1 MENVKE
7 NKKPSASFKDFMSLL
22 NRTGVNKGLF
32 VAGVVLSFFG
42 MIGALIVPLLT
53 QSFIDGFDT
62 EMFTAGLAAAIIGLF
77 LISAVLDG
85 VSYYV
90 LAKVGQTII
99 QRLREMVWDKFLKLP
114 VKYYDATKS
123 GESVS
128 RLVNDTAIIKN
139 LITSHFPQVI
149 NGTLSIVGAV
159 IILFILD
166 WRMSL
171 IMFVSVPISL
181 FIILP
186 LGRRMG
192 RISRQLQD
200 ETAAF
205 TGTSQE
211 TLGEIRL
218 MKSFNGEAYERKTG
232 RSGIKRL
239 YNYGMKEAAINAL
252 LSPIMS
258 TVMMFVIILIIAYG
272 GLRVADGTMTIGTM
286 VAFLLYLFQIIMPMT
301 MFAMFFTEFNKAL
314 GATERII
321 NILKMD
327 DEPDAAEL
335 PDKDIRFNSIEFED
349 VSFGYVEGA
358 PVLQN
363 ISFRAEP
370 NRKVAFVGPSGSGK
384 STIFSLIE
392 RYYEID
398 SGRILIG
405 GEDITSIPLYDLRKN
420 IGYVAQES
428 AIVSGTI
435 RDNITYGLEAGD
447 YTEEDIERAA
457 ESSYA
462 SEFIDELEDG
472 LDTEVGERGIKLSGG
487 QRQRIGIARAFLKDP
502 EILMLDEAT
511 ASLDSRSERF
521 VQEALD
527 ELMKGRTVLVI
538 AHRLSTI
545 INSDNIFF
553 IENGRLTGSGTHTEL
568 MRTHD
573 MYRTF
578 TDQQFTQERSE
589 APIVHIG
596 KM

>member
-1 MENVKE
+1 MIEEFIMENKE
-7 NKKPSASFKDFMSLL
+7 RTASFKDFMGLM
-22 NRTGVNKGLF
+22 NQTKVNKGMF
-32 VAGVVLSFFG
+32 IAGIALSFFG
-42 MIGALIVPLLT
+42 MIGSLIVPLLT
-53 QSFIDGFDT
+53 QSFIDDFNT
-62 EMFTAGLAAAIIGLF
+62 EMFTAGIAAVIIALF

-85 VSYYV
+85 FAYYI

-99 QRLREMVWDKFLKLP
+99 MRLRELVWDKFLKLP
-114 VKYYDATKS
+114 VKYFDATKS

-149 NGTLSIVGAV
+149 NGTLSIIGAV

-171 IMFVSVPISL
+171 IMFIAVPISIV
-181 FIILP
+181 IILP

-192 RISRQLQD
+192 RISKQLQD
-200 ETAAF
+200 ETASF

-211 TLGEIRL
+211 TLSEVRL
-218 MKSFNGEAYERKTG
+218 MKSFNGEEYERQTG
-232 RSGIKRL
+232 QKGINVL
-239 YNYGMKEAAINAL
+239 YKYGMKEAVINAL

-258 TVMMFVIILIIAYG
+258 TVMMLVIILIIAYG

-301 MFAMFFTEFNKAL
+301 MFAMFFTELNKAL

-321 NILKMD
+321 KTLDMD
-327 DEPDAAEL
+327 DEPDAGTLSENTVN
-335 PDKDIRFNSIEFED
+335 FNSLEFEN
-349 VSFGYVEGA
+349 VSFGYIEDT
-358 PVLQN
+358 PVIQD

-370 NRKVAFVGPSGSGK
+370 DQKVAFVGPSGSGK

-398 SGRILIG
+398 SGRILIDG
-405 GEDITSIPLYDLRKN
+405 SNITDIPLYDLRKN

-435 RDNITYGLEAGD
+435 RDNITYGLNEGE
-447 YTEEDIERAA
+447 YTEEGIRKAIER
-457 ESSYA
+457 SYA
-462 SEFIDELEDG
+462 SEFIEELDAG
-472 LDTEVGERGIKLSGG
+472 MDTEVGERGIKLSGG

-527 ELMKGRTVLVI
+527 ELMEGRTVLVI

-553 IENGRLTGSGTHTEL
+553 IEDGHLTGSGTHAEL
-568 MRTHD
+568 MDTHD
-573 MYRTF
+573 MYKTF
-578 TDQQFTQERSE
+578 TDQQFTQDKR
-589 APIVHIG
+589 
-596 KM
+596 

>member
-1 MENVKE
+1 MIEEFIMENKE
-7 NKKPSASFKDFMSLL
+7 RTASFKDFMGLM
-22 NRTGVNKGLF
+22 NQTKVNKGMF
-32 VAGVVLSFFG
+32 IAGIALSFFG
-42 MIGALIVPLLT
+42 MIGSLIVPLLT
-53 QSFIDGFDT
+53 QSFIDGFNT
-62 EMFTAGLAAAIIGLF
+62 EMFTAGIAAVIIALF

-85 VSYYV
+85 FAYYI

-99 QRLREMVWDKFLKLP
+99 MRLRELVWDKFLKLP
-114 VKYYDATKS
+114 VKYFDANKS

-149 NGTLSIVGAV
+149 NGTLSIIGAV

-171 IMFVSVPISL
+171 IMFIAVPISIV
-181 FIILP
+181 IILP

-192 RISRQLQD
+192 RISKQLQD
-200 ETAAF
+200 ETASF

-211 TLGEIRL
+211 TLSEVRL
-218 MKSFNGEAYERKTG
+218 MKSFNGEGYERQTG
-232 RSGIKRL
+232 QKGINVL
-239 YNYGMKEAAINAL
+239 YKYGMKEAVINAL

-258 TVMMFVIILIIAYG
+258 TVMMLVIILIIAYG

-301 MFAMFFTEFNKAL
+301 MFAMFFTELNKAL

-321 NILKMD
+321 KILDMD
-327 DEPDAAEL
+327 DEPDAGTLSENTVN
-335 PDKDIRFNSIEFED
+335 FNSLEFEN
-349 VSFGYVEGA
+349 VSFGYIEDT
-358 PVLQN
+358 PVIQD

-370 NRKVAFVGPSGSGK
+370 DQKVAFVGPSGSGK

-392 RYYEID
+392 RYYETD
-398 SGRILIG
+398 SGRILIDG
-405 GEDITSIPLYDLRKN
+405 SDITDIPLYDLRKN

-435 RDNITYGLEAGD
+435 RDNITYGLNED
-447 YTEEDIERAA
+447 EYTEEGIRHAV

-462 SEFIDELEDG
+462 SEFIEELDAG
-472 LDTEVGERGIKLSGG
+472 MDTEVGERGIKLSGG

-527 ELMKGRTVLVI
+527 ELMEGRTVLVI

-545 INSDNIFF
+545 INSDNIYF
-553 IENGRLTGSGTHTEL
+553 IENGYLTGSGTHAEL
-568 MRTHD
+568 MDTHS
-573 MYRTF
+573 MYKTF
-578 TDQQFTQERSE
+578 TEQQFTQDKR
-589 APIVHIG
+589 
-596 KM
+596 

>member
-1 MENVKE
+1 MENKE
-7 NKKPSASFKDFMSLL
+7 RTASFKDFMALL
-22 NRTGVNKGLF
+22 KETKVNKGMF
-32 VAGVVLSFFG
+32 IAGIVLSFFG
-42 MIGALIVPLLT
+42 MIGSLIVPLLT
-53 QSFIDGFDT
+53 QSFIDGFNT
-62 EMFTAGLAAAIIGLF
+62 EMFTAGIAAVIIALF
-77 LISAVLDG
+77 LVSAVLDG
-85 VSYYV
+85 FAYYI
-90 LAKVGQTII
+90 LAKVGQKII
-99 QRLREMVWDKFLKLP
+99 MRLRELVWDKFLKLP
-114 VKYYDATKS
+114 VKYFDATKS

-166 WRMSL
+166 WKMSL
-171 IMFVSVPISL
+171 IMFIAVPISIV
-181 FIILP
+181 IILP

-192 RISRQLQD
+192 KISKQLQD

-211 TLGEIRL
+211 TLSEVRL
-218 MKSFNGEAYERKTG
+218 MKSFNGEAYERETG
-232 RSGIKRL
+232 QKGINKL
-239 YNYGMKEAAINAL
+239 YGYGMKEAVINAL
-252 LSPIMS
+252 LSPVMS
-258 TVMMFVIILIIAYG
+258 TVMMLVIILIIAYG

-301 MFAMFFTEFNKAL
+301 MFAMFFTEMNKAL

-321 NILKMD
+321 KILDME
-327 DEPDAAEL
+327 DEPDAGTRSENSVH
-335 PDKDIRFNSIEFED
+335 FNSLEFEN
-349 VSFGYVEGA
+349 VSFGYIEDA
-358 PVLQN
+358 SVLQN

-370 NRKVAFVGPSGSGK
+370 NQKVAFVGPSGSGK

-398 SGRILIG
+398 SGRILIDG
-405 GEDITSIPLYDLRKN
+405 SDITSIPLYDLRKN

-435 RDNITYGLEAGD
+435 RDNITYGLNPEEYTEAG
-447 YTEEDIERAA
+447 IQHAI

-462 SEFIDELEDG
+462 AEFIQELDDG
-472 LDTEVGERGIKLSGG
+472 METEVGERGIKLSGG

-527 ELMKGRTVLVI
+527 ELMEGRTVLVI

-553 IENGRLTGSGTHTEL
+553 IENGHLTGSGSHAEL
-568 MRTHD
+568 MKTHA
-573 MYRTF
+573 MYKTF
-578 TDQQFTQERSE
+578 TDQQFTQDKR
-589 APIVHIG
+589 
-596 KM
+596 

>member
-1 MENVKE
+1 MENKE
-7 NKKPSASFKDFMSLL
+7 RTASFKDFMELL
-22 NRTGVNKGLF
+22 NQTKVNKGMF
-32 VAGVVLSFFG
+32 IAGIVLSFFG
-42 MIGALIVPLLT
+42 MAGSLIVPLLT
-53 QSFIDGFDT
+53 QSFIDGFNT
-62 EMFTAGLAAAIIGLF
+62 EMFTAGIAVIIIALF

-85 VSYYV
+85 FAYYI

-99 QRLREMVWDKFLKLP
+99 MRLRELVWDKFLKLP
-114 VKYYDATKS
+114 VKYFDATKS

-159 IILFILD
+159 VILFILD
-166 WRMSL
+166 WKMSL
-171 IMFVSVPISL
+171 LMFISVPISIV
-181 FIILP
+181 IILP

-192 RISRQLQD
+192 KISKQLQD
-200 ETAAF
+200 ETASF
-205 TGTSQE
+205 TGSSQE
-211 TLGEIRL
+211 TLSEVRL
-218 MKSFNGEAYERKTG
+218 MKSFNGEDYERRTG
-232 RSGIKRL
+232 QKGINVL
-239 YNYGMKEAAINAL
+239 YKYGMKEAVINAL

-258 TVMMFVIILIIAYG
+258 TVMMLVIILIIAYG

-301 MFAMFFTEFNKAL
+301 MFAMFFTELNKAL

-321 NILKMD
+321 KILDMD
-327 DEPDAAEL
+327 DEPNAGTLSEDTVN
-335 PDKDIRFNSIEFED
+335 FNSLEFEN
-349 VSFGYVEGA
+349 VSFGYIEDT
-358 PVLQN
+358 PVLEN

-370 NRKVAFVGPSGSGK
+370 NQKVAFVGPSGSGK

-398 SGRILIG
+398 SGRILIDG
-405 GEDITSIPLYDLRKN
+405 SDITDIPLYNLRKN

-435 RDNITYGLEAGD
+435 RDNITYGLNAGE
-447 YTEEDIERAA
+447 YTEEGIRHAI

-462 SEFIDELEDG
+462 SEFIEG
-472 LDTEVGERGIKLSGG
+472 LDAGMDTEVGERGIKLSGG

-527 ELMKGRTVLVI
+527 ELMEGRTVLVI

-553 IENGRLTGSGTHTEL
+553 IENGHLTGSGTHAEL
-568 MRTHD
+568 MDAHT
-573 MYRTF
+573 MYKTF
-578 TDQQFTQERSE
+578 TDQQFTQDKR
-589 APIVHIG
+589 
-596 KM
+596 

>member
-1 MENVKE
+1 MENIKE
-7 NKKPSASFKDFMSLL
+7 NKKPEATFKDFMSLL
-22 NRTGVNKGLF
+22 DSTRVNKGLF
-32 VAGVVLSFFG
+32 ITGIVLSFFG
-42 MIGALIVPLLT
+42 TVGSLIVPLLT
-53 QSFIDGFDT
+53 QSFIDGFNT
-62 EMFTAGLAAAIIGLF
+62 EMFTAGLAAAIIALF
-77 LISAVLDG
+77 LVSAVLDG
-85 VSYYV
+85 ISYYV

-149 NGTLSIVGAV
+149 NGTLSIIGAV

-171 IMFVSVPISL
+171 IMFISVPLSL
-181 FIILP
+181 LVILP

-192 RISRQLQD
+192 RISKQLQD

-232 RSGIKRL
+232 RRGIKTL
-239 YNYGMKEAAINAL
+239 YRYGMKEAFINAL

-272 GLRVADGTMTIGTM
+272 GLRVADGTMSIGTM

-321 NILKMD
+321 GILKME
-327 DEPDAAEL
+327 DEPDAGTL
-335 PDKDIRFNSIEFED
+335 TQKDITFNSIAFDD
-349 VSFGYVEGA
+349 VSFGYIEGA
-358 PVLQN
+358 PVLEN

-370 NRKVAFVGPSGSGK
+370 DQKVAFVGPSGSGK

-398 SGRILIG
+398 GGRILID
-405 GEDITSIPLYDLRKN
+405 GEDIRNIPVYELRKN

-435 RDNITYGLEAGD
+435 RENITYGLREGE
-447 YTEEDIERAA
+447 YSEEDIEKAVK
-457 ESSYA
+457 SSYA
-462 SEFIDELEDG
+462 SEFIAELEDG
-472 LDTEVGERGIKLSGG
+472 IDTEVGERGIKLSGG

-545 INSDNIFF
+545 VNSDTIFF

-568 MRTHD
+568 MRTHS
-573 MYRTF
+573 MYKTF
-578 TDQQFTQERSE
+578 TDQQFTQDQRL
-589 APIVHIG
+589 
-596 KM
+596 MT

>member
-1 MENVKE
+1 MMENIKE
-7 NKKPSASFKDFMSLL
+7 NKKPAASFKDFMSLL
-22 NRTGVNKGLF
+22 NRTEVNKGLF
-32 VAGVVLSFFG
+32 IGGVVLSFFG

-53 QSFIDGFDT
+53 QSFIDGFNT

-77 LISAVLDG
+77 LVSAVLDG

-166 WRMSL
+166 WKMSL
-171 IMFVSVPISL
+171 IMFVSVPISIL
-181 FIILP
+181 VILP

-211 TLGEIRL
+211 TLSEIRL
-218 MKSFNGEAYERKTG
+218 MKSFNGESYERKSG
-232 RSGIKRL
+232 RAGIRTL
-239 YNYGMKEAAINAL
+239 YGYGMKEAFINAL

-327 DEPDAAEL
+327 DEPDHGTLTEV
-335 PDKDIRFNSIEFED
+335 DISFNSIAFEN
-349 VSFGYVEGA
+349 VSFGYMEDT
-358 PVLQN
+358 PVLEN

-370 NRKVAFVGPSGSGK
+370 NQKVAFVGPSGSGK

-398 SGRILIG
+398 AGRILIDG
-405 GEDITSIPLYDLRKN
+405 KDIRDIPIYGLRRN

-435 RDNITYGLEAGD
+435 RDNITYGLEEGD
-447 YTEEDIERAA
+447 YTEADIERAV
-457 ESSYA
+457 ENSYA
-462 SEFIDELEDG
+462 SEFIEALEDG
-472 LDTEVGERGIKLSGG
+472 LETEVGERGIKLSGG

-568 MRTHD
+568 MKTHT
-573 MYRTF
+573 MYKTF
-578 TDQQFTQERSE
+578 TDQQFTQDR
-589 APIVHIG
+589 G
-596 KM
+596 LRRD